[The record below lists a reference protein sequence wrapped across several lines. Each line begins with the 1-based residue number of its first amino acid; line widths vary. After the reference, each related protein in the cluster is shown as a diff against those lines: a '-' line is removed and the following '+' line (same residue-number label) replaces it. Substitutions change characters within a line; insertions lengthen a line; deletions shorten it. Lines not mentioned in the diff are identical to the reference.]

1 MFAYR
6 IMLVSGALIPI
17 GIFAVYLLHNGWEA
31 VAAALTIF
39 AGLAFVGAAV
49 VIGAAGDRL
58 RPRGT

>member
-6 IMLVSGALIPI
+6 IMLISGALLPI
-17 GIFAVYLLHNGWEA
+17 GILEVVLLHTGWEA
-31 VAAALTIF
+31 VAAALTIMC
-39 AGLAFVGAAV
+39 GLAFVASAI